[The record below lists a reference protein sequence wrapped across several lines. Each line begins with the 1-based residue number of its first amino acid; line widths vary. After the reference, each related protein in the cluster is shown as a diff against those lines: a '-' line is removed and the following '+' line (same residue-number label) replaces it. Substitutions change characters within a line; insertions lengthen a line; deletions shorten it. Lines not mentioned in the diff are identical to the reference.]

1 MSDNFQAA
9 RKITK
14 NYRSVTGY
22 FQSRKNNRPIA
33 FESIL
38 ERNLFLTL
46 EFEKDVEKYYEQPIK
61 IALQIDN
68 KKSIYENECEAFD
81 IAVEKGHNPIRN
93 IKFDII
99 ESNI

>member
-1 MSDNFQAA
+1 MN
-9 RKITK
+9 K
-14 NYRSVTGY
+14 VTVLKVTFFKEKVY
-22 FQSRKNNRPIA
+22 FFGEQSLKKV
-33 FESIL
+33 
-38 ERNLFLTL
+38 
-46 EFEKDVEKYYEQPIK
+46 EFDYEC
-61 IALQIDN
+61 DN

>member
-1 MSDNFQAA
+1 MNKVTDLKVTFFKEKVNFF
-9 RKITK
+9 
-14 NYRSVTGY
+14 GE
-22 FQSRKNNRPIA
+22 QSLKKV
-33 FESIL
+33 
-38 ERNLFLTL
+38 
-46 EFEKDVEKYYEQPIK
+46 EFDYEC
-61 IALQIDN
+61 DN